1 MANFVCIFFCFQH
14 FFILFHDTGAMPES
28 SAETIRGSKSSV
40 HIGAIFDTDNTL
52 DGVIAEIS
60 MNLAISDFYAL
71 HPNYQTRLHLRVT
84 TAKDLVDTAGAAVD
98 LLENFQVDAIIGPQI
113 SAAAPFLVELGE
125 KSQVPIISFFE
136 ASPTLSLIESPYFI
150 RVAEND
156 SVQVKAISAVL
167 QKFNWHE
174 VVLVYEDTDYGTGF
188 ISYLVDAL
196 QETNIRVAHMSAIPK
211 SAEDFQ
217 ISKALLKLMTMQTRV
232 FIVYMNTALA
242 SRLFALA
249 DQNGMMSKGYAW
261 IITAGLSNSLN
272 VLDSDVVDSM
282 DGVLGV
288 RSHVPKS
295 KELASFDR
303 RWKRELHLMK
313 PNSPL
318 TGINFSGLW
327 AYDTI
332 CALARAAEKILPP
345 TNPSFVKPN
354 TSESRIDFA
363 SLGAPRIGSRLRD
376 ELRNTRFKGL
386 SGEFNLI
393 NRQLESSVFEIINVI
408 GNGRVVGY
416 WTPEKGISQN
426 LGPNYKNGLKQII
439 WPGDSTTTPTGWAI
453 PSLKIGVP
461 VKLGF
466 PEFVEQRKNGNKTT
480 YTGFSIDVF
489 SAVLETLDK
498 DLGFKVLHDFIGFE
512 DETGLMDGSYDDLLL
527 QIKNK
532 KFDAVVGDTTIVAN
546 RTDYVDFT
554 LPYSESG
561 WTMLVLAKGDNR
573 KNMWIFLKPWT
584 WDLWLTVGTSC
595 IFITI
600 VIWVMEHNT
609 ENTEFRGSYRRQ
621 LAMILMFPFYA
632 FVIPQREL
640 VVRDCSRFVLV
651 VWLWLAFILMQS
663 YTASLSSILTVDKLE
678 PTFDNLERLRTKDH
692 FIGFQ
697 RGCFVGNLLEK
708 QFNFS
713 RSQLKSYGTIQEYH
727 EALSNGSKNGGVTA
741 IFDEIPYIRVFL
753 KAYGSQYTTAGP
765 IYRTVGFGFVC
776 TYTTIENETKM
787 DEIEKRYFGEKVTS
801 ATLAPTISTGSS
813 SLRAFN
819 FGGLFIIAGIATLL
833 AIAISER
840 YIWQRPV
847 AFIRQYLTSD
857 HPANRIELAAQPTAE
872 TDAGDH
878 SPEVHQDSGNSGRIS
893 GRIKEDIAV
902 E

>member
-1 MANFVCIFFCFQH
+1 MANFVCIFFCFLH
-14 FFILFHDTGAMPES
+14 YFILFHDTGAMPES

-40 HIGAIFDTDNTL
+40 HIGAIFDPDSTL

-71 HPNYQTRLHLRVT
+71 RPNYQTRLHLRVT

-113 SAAAPFLVELGE
+113 STAAPFLVELGE
-125 KSQVPIISFFE
+125 KFQ
-136 ASPTLSLIESPYFI
+136 SPYFI
-150 RVAEND
+150 RIAQND

-167 QKFNWHE
+167 KKFNWYE
-174 VVLVYEDTDYGTGF
+174 VVLVYEDTEYGTGF

-217 ISKALLKLMTMQTRV
+217 ISKALMKLMTMQTRV

-261 IITAGLSNSLN
+261 IITAGLSNSLR
-272 VLDSDVVDSM
+272 
-282 DGVLGV
+282 V
-288 RSHVPKS
+288 RLAHCIS
-295 KELASFDR
+295 KELESFNR

-313 PNSPL
+313 PKSPL

-332 CALARAAEKILPP
+332 CALARAAEKILLP

-363 SLGAPRIGSRLRD
+363 SLGASRIGSRLRD

-393 NRQLESSVFEIINVI
+393 NRKLESSVFEIINVI

-461 VKLGF
+461 MKLGF

-480 YTGFSIDVF
+480 YTGFSVDVF

-512 DETGLMDGSYDDLLL
+512 DKTRLMDESYDDLLL

-546 RTDYVDFT
+546 MTDYVDFT

-600 VIWVMEHNT
+600 VIRVMGHNT

-621 LAMILMFPFYA
+621 LAMILLFPFYA
-632 FVIPQREL
+632 FKCTIKGIKFI
-640 VVRDCSRFVLV
+640 FV
-651 VWLWLAFILMQS
+651 S
-663 YTASLSSILTVDKLE
+663 TSLSSILTVDKLE

-713 RSQLKSYGTIQEYH
+713 RSQLKSYGTIQECH

-765 IYRTVGFGFVC
+765 IYRTVGFGFESSLVS
-776 TYTTIENETKM
+776 YFSKAILLVRENETKM

-847 AFIRQYLTSD
+847 ALIRQYLTSD

-878 SPEVHQDSGNSGRIS
+878 SPEVHPRVREFWKDFW
-893 GRIKEDIAV
+893 AY
-902 E
+902 